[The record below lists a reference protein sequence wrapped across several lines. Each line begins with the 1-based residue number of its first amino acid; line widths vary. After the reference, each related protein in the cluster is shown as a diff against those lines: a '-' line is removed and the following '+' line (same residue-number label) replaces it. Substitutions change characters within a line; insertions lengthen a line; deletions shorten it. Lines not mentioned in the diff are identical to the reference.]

1 MEHTII
7 FQPSGRR
14 GRVPEGTTIL
24 DAARRLGVGI
34 EAVCGEQLVCGKCR
48 VKVMEGNFP
57 KEGITSA
64 MKHLSGLDE
73 KEIKVL
79 KRKDSDEHV
88 RLACCTKILG
98 DVLVFVPEASRTG
111 KQVVSKAAGKI
122 KVRLKP
128 AVRKYYVELPLP
140 TLDDPLGDF
149 ERIEQV
155 LYAANPKMKKL
166 SIDYRALQKLPD
178 VVR

>member
-1 MEHTII
+1 MNHTII

-14 GRVPEGTTIL
+14 GQIPEGTTIL

-48 VKVMEGNFP
+48 VKVMEGTYP

-64 MKHLSGLDE
+64 MSHLTDLDE

-79 KRKDSDEHV
+79 KRKDSQEHI
-88 RLACCTKILG
+88 RLACSSRIMG

-122 KVRLKP
+122 KVK
-128 AVRKYYVELPLP
+128 
-140 TLDDPLGDF
+140 
-149 ERIEQV
+149 
-155 LYAANPKMKKL
+155 
-166 SIDYRALQKLPD
+166 
-178 VVR
+178 